1 MRYGYTIKI
10 NFTGGIISPGDLLK
24 ILAAAAFAGVRQ
36 VSFGLRQ
43 QLFIEVVSD
52 DYTRLVNELKSKH
65 SDNLL
70 KDQLLVATL
79 RAGEPTSDYKK
90 KIKPSQL

>member
-43 QLFIEVVSD
+43 QLF
-52 DYTRLVNELKSKH
+52 
-65 SDNLL
+65 
-70 KDQLLVATL
+70 
-79 RAGEPTSDYKK
+79 
-90 KIKPSQL
+90 